1 MTEENKISAEDIV
14 DSWKLSPHMATAIEH
29 LWDASNT
36 SYLATQVKSM
46 EMTIESLK
54 KARDRFKEKDK
65 QNAVTNAIKAIKNEI
80 SRLRKKMQ
88 RGVTTESAEERTKK
102 KAPALEKEI
111 KRVHKATKKNH
122 KGERKVFTAEVGD
135 ASTAALVGPLSK
147 SIDRMNAA
155 MAASAPKI
163 AEQTSKIAVAFAD
176 GAKKVGEKMKDLQ
189 KDTAKAKKAA
199 TKKNAKKGKK
209 S

>member
-1 MTEENKISAEDIV
+1 MTEENKISAEDII

-65 QNAVTNAIKAIKNEI
+65 QNAITSSIKTIKNEI

-122 KGERKVFTAEVGD
+122 KVEVGD

-155 MAASAPKI
+155 MAASIATSAPKI
-163 AEQTSKIAVAFAD
+163 AEQTNKIATALAD

-189 KDTAKAKKAA
+189 KDTAKAKKSAS
-199 TKKNAKKGKK
+199 KKNAKKGKK

>member
-1 MTEENKISAEDIV
+1 MTEENKISAEDII

-65 QNAVTNAIKAIKNEI
+65 QNAITSSIKTIKNEI

-102 KAPALEKEI
+102 KIPALEKEI

-122 KGERKVFTAEVGD
+122 KADRKVFNAEVGD
-135 ASTAALVGPLSK
+135 ASTSALVGTLSK
-147 SIDRMNAA
+147 SMDRMNAA
-155 MAASAPKI
+155 VAASAPKL
-163 AEQTSKIAVAFAD
+163 AEQAQKVATVLAES
-176 GAKKVGEKMKDLQ
+176 AKKAGEKMKEIQ
-189 KDTAKAKKAA
+189 KDTAKAKKSAS
-199 TKKNAKKGKK
+199 KKNAKKGKK
-209 S
+209 P